1 MPTIIDTYIEDELQE
16 IVNSVLEV
24 HGDDF
29 NFYEIEEICQDFLDS
44 IPKKIKDVTKIKRLK
59 KYVNLEF
66 ELDNCRDVS
75 LKHLNNKDKNFY
87 NEDVSTKHLYNL
99 ENIPKYLFEWKT
111 KIQSGLINIINLK
124 ANIWLTDLFDG
135 LNIKINKTDKVAL
148 IWKNW
153 CGKTTLLKLIIWK
166 KINLLESEWEI
177 KLAPEL
183 KIWYLSQ
190 DLFWESEKN
199 TLEEEMF
206 KIFPEIT
213 EKAEKLDKLQN
224 IEKSGQTQG
233 TAPTDNSRGEPC
245 VHPEDYYTEIQEL
258 TQYLLENDWFK
269 KYELQ
274 KNILKY
280 FGFSDEKMKQN
291 VLSLSGW
298 EQTKVQIAKFL
309 IKEVDLLILDEP
321 TNHLDIEW
329 IIFLEKFCQNWKKAI
344 VSISHDKRFIDN
356 ASERIIEIHQH
367 KAFNYVWK
375 YSDYEKQKQ
384 EKYDKQLKD
393 FKDQKK
399 IIEEEEAYI
408 NRFRANSAKASAIQS
423 RIKALDKVVRLTE
436 PDHDQKARFISIST
450 TKRLPEII
458 MKLRSVEVGYSEKLI
473 SLPEEIN
480 VLKSDKIWIIW
491 ANWTGKTTLLK
502 TILWDLK
509 ELNWKSEINENVK
522 IWSFAQILDELN
534 LDNSII
540 KELSTNLD
548 QQQEVRKI
556 LWWLLIQWEKVN
568 QKINSLSWWER
579 AKVWL
584 TKMLLQKPDIIIMDE
599 PTNHLDLH
607 SKEIIKEMLKWFDWM
622 TLIVSHDRDLLENVS
637 NKIWLI
643 RNKKLEIFDEVEKG
657 IWEVY

>member
-1 MPTIIDTYIEDELQE
+1 MATIIDTYIEDELQE

-24 HGDDF
+24 HWDDF
-29 NFYEIEEICQDFLDS
+29 NFYEIEEICQDFLDE
-44 IPKKIKDVTKIKRLK
+44 IPKKIKDATKIKRLRK
-59 KYVNLEF
+59 FVTKEF
-66 ELDNCRDVS
+66 ELDKKNLLTAGPIS
-75 LKHLNNKDKNFY
+75 PLNKSESSSEY
-87 NEDVSTKHLYNL
+87 SL

-111 KIQSGLINIINLK
+111 KIQSWLTNIIDLK
-124 ANIWLTDLFDG
+124 ANIWLTDLFDW
-135 LNIKINKTDKVAL
+135 LNLKINKTDKVAL
-148 IWKNW
+148 IWKNGCW
-153 CGKTTLLKLIIWK
+153 KTTLLKIIIWK
-166 KINLLESEWEI
+166 KIDLLDYEWEI

-190 DLFWESEKN
+190 DLFWESESN

-213 EKAEKLDKLQN
+213 EKVEELEKLKEN
-224 IEKSGQTQG
+224 ISLFQREYPKGERLESDG
-233 TAPTDNSRGEPC
+233 TK
-245 VHPEDYYTEIQEL
+245 IQEL
-258 TQYLLENDWFK
+258 TDYLLENDWFK

-280 FGFSDEKMKQN
+280 FGFSDKKMKQN

-309 IKEVDLLILDEP
+309 IQQVDLLILDEP
-321 TNHLDIEW
+321 TNHLDIEG

-344 VSISHDKRFIDN
+344 ISISHDKRFIDN
-356 ASERIIEIHQH
+356 SSQKIIEISQK
-367 KAFNYVWK
+367 KAINYIWK

-384 EKYDKQLKD
+384 ENYEKQLKD
-393 FKDQKK
+393 YKDQKK
-399 IIEEEEAYI
+399 IIDEEEAYI

-436 PDHDQKARFISIST
+436 PENEKKARFISIST

-458 MKLRSVEVGYSEKLI
+458 IKLRNIQVWYSEKLI
-473 SLPEEIN
+473 TLPKEID

-491 ANWTGKTTLLK
+491 ANWTWKTTLLK

-509 ELNWKSEINENVK
+509 ALNWNSEINENVK
-522 IWSFAQILDELN
+522 IGSFAQILDELN
-534 LDNSII
+534 LDNSIL
-540 KELSTNLD
+540 KELSSNLD
-548 QQQEVRKI
+548 EQQEVRKI
-556 LWWLLIQWEKVN
+556 LGWLLIQWEKVN

-643 RNKKLEIFDEVEKG
+643 RNKKMEIFDEVDKWIG
-657 IWEVY
+657 EVY